1 MAEIA
6 RLLTDFASRLTLSEE
21 AAQKLMEGGRIATLS
36 RGESVI
42 KQGELCRYILAI
54 LEGTFEVVCCRPDG
68 QERLLGFSF
77 ASGFVTDYPA
87 FLKQSAARYT
97 VQALTEC
104 TVLLLPYEH
113 TIHWFEYSME
123 TQRFGRRIA
132 EWLMSE
138 REERMLSFH
147 IDNPEERYLKMLEL
161 CKDLDKQV
169 SLKDIASMI
178 GVTPETV
185 SRIRKKILLESK
197 S

>member
-1 MAEIA
+1 MAEVTE
-6 RLLTDFASRLTLSEE
+6 LLNEFKSHLGLSEE
-21 AAQKLMEGGRIATLS
+21 MAQKLIEGGKVVTFQ
-36 RGESVI
+36 RGECVI
-42 KQGELCRYILAI
+42 RQGELCRYVVAI
-54 LEGTFEVVCCRPDG
+54 LKGTFQVIISRPDG
-68 QERLLGFSF
+68 QERLIGFSL

-87 FLKQSAARYT
+87 FLKQSAAHYT
-97 VQALTEC
+97 IEAINDC

-113 TIHWFEYSME
+113 TIQWFEYNME
-123 TQRFGRRIA
+123 TQRFGRHIA
-132 EWLMSE
+132 EWLMGE

-147 IDNPEERYLKMLEL
+147 IDTPEERYLKMLEL
-161 CKDLDKQV
+161 CKDLDRPI

>member
-1 MAEIA
+1 MAEVA
-6 RLLTDFASRLTLSEE
+6 ELLAKFVSRLDLSEE
-21 AAQKLMEGGRIATLS
+21 TSQKLVNGGRIVTLQ
-36 RGESVI
+36 RDECVM
-42 KQGELCRYILAI
+42 KQGELCRYVVAI
-54 LEGTFEVVCCRPDG
+54 LEGTFEVICCRSDG

-87 FLKQSAARYT
+87 FLKQSAAHYT
-97 VQALTEC
+97 IQAITEC

-113 TIHWFEYSME
+113 VMNFFEHNME
-123 TQRFGRRIA
+123 TQRFGRKIA

-147 IDNPEERYLKMLEL
+147 MDTPEERYLKMLEL
-161 CKDLDKQV
+161 CKDLNKQI

-178 GVTPETV
+178 SVTPETV